1 MLPSWDA
8 NCERRTK
15 EVLYRCLEE
24 LGSTKAALYLAA
36 DTGNFELA
44 THYGFG
50 RRDKLLAVITPD
62 EPLWDWI
69 RRHRT
74 LPAFLN
80 EVHPNT
86 PLATLLEEAGTARLM
101 TIPLSVRDR
110 LVGFVDL
117 RDKARRQPF
126 TPEDQAIA
134 KSIGAALERL
144 LGELGLYGPPIPAP
158 PPEVGPEREARPTQ
172 ALVRRLHESTLAEV
186 TALLRQCVR
195 LPGVSAAALTVAS
208 DTAVQALVLRTV
220 PLDRRER
227 DALAAHQLQELQ
239 AAGLHA
245 PPPAAWSWREEES
258 GGGEKHGGEIATS
271 LVFSGPPVWVVA
283 SLLTSGGNVAE
294 TVHTVLARHARVAE
308 ALEGYRRATRNFAR
322 ILLEPGEQGLP
333 ALRQHS
339 QAVSELAQRLAVELG
354 LPSQE
359 EELITLAAYL
369 HDVGMREL
377 EYARLYRAPHVGE
390 VEKRLFRRHPTVGAR
405 IVESA
410 EFPGD
415 LAAAIRHHHERWD
428 GEGYP
433 GRLRGPAIPLASR
446 IIHLAEVYDVLTSA
460 GSYRRAV
467 GRDAALA
474 TIRDEAGKQFDPE
487 LVPVL
492 ARVVTP

>member
-8 NCERRTK
+8 NCERRAK

-24 LGSTKAALYLAA
+24 LGSTKAALYLAS
-36 DTGNFELA
+36 DTGSFELA
-44 THYGFG
+44 TQYGFG
-50 RRDKLLAVITPD
+50 RHDKLPAVITAD

-74 LPAFLN
+74 LPAFVN
-80 EVHPNT
+80 EVDPT
-86 PLATLLEEAGTARLM
+86 SPLARLLEEAGTARFM

-134 KSIGAALERL
+134 KTIGTAFERL
-144 LGELGLYGPPIPAP
+144 LGELGLYGAPAP
-158 PPEVGPEREARPTQ
+158 PPPEAGPDREVRGPQPA
-172 ALVRRLHESTLAEV
+172 VRRLHESTLAEV
-186 TALLRQCVR
+186 TAALHQCAR
-195 LPGVSAAALTVAS
+195 LPGVAAAALTVAS
-208 DTAVQALVLRTV
+208 NTAVHALVLRTV
-220 PLDRRER
+220 PLDPLQR
-227 DALAAHQLQELQ
+227 DALATHQLRELQ
-239 AAGLHA
+239 AAGVSV
-245 PPPAAWSWREEES
+245 PPPATWTWREEAS
-258 GGGEKHGGEIATS
+258 GGLEKRGAEIATT
-271 LVFSGPPVWVVA
+271 LLFSGPPVWVLA
-283 SLLTSGGNVAE
+283 SLLTSGGGVAE
-294 TVHTVLARHARVAE
+294 TGLTLLGRHAQVAE
-308 ALEGYRRATRNFAR
+308 ALEAYRRAARNLAR

-339 QAVSELAQRLAVELG
+339 QAVSELAQRMAAELG
-354 LPSQE
+354 LSSQE

-390 VEKRLFRRHPTVGAR
+390 VERRLFRRHPAVGAR
-405 IVESA
+405 IVESS

-433 GRLRGPAIPLASR
+433 GRLRGAAIPLASR

-460 GSYRRAV
+460 GSYRRTV
-467 GRDAALA
+467 GREAALA
-474 TIRDEAGKQFDPE
+474 TIRDEAGRQFDPD

-492 ARVVTP
+492 GRVVTS